1 MGEYITLFLTF
12 DLWSAASFSVDS
24 DCSRGGESKPWK
36 LAYERCYFEPSAAS
50 TLCFYDRIKRVC
62 IVFLMTVFNP
72 LMTPICVFIALVLS
86 AIKTWACRI
95 VTSTR
100 KVQPLA
106 PSCEDGN
113 IFYLFFLNQHHV

>member
-72 LMTPICVFIALVLS
+72 LMTPHMCFYCFSLKCHKNMGLENSDFNQKS
-86 AIKTWACRI
+86 AAAGTK
-95 VTSTR
+95 
-100 KVQPLA
+100 L
-106 PSCEDGN
+106 
-113 IFYLFFLNQHHV
+113 